1 VMFNFY
7 KYILNA

>member
-1 VMFNFY
+1 MFNFY